1 MPIGAYVPLQEVIMT
16 VYARK
21 RGEKTKE
28 RSDCAHM
35 ALLRRVCLS
44 KTAVKVHADRRR
56 LPCSDPD
63 TTTGLVLRSIVV
75 FL

>member
-1 MPIGAYVPLQEVIMT
+1 MT

-21 RGEKTKE
+21 GELGEGGGTKE
-28 RSDCAHM
+28 SSFCVHM

-44 KTAVKVHADRRR
+44 ETAVKVHADWRR

-63 TTTGLVLRSIVV
+63 TTTGLVLHPIVV
-75 FL
+75 LR